1 MNFSSITM
9 LYCDSHNSKQ
19 ALNQWSSDS
28 RAAEMTTQPNK
39 SSVVTRSIKLIAS
52 FQLSSL
58 FPISFEAKKSFIRK
72 VFLTHAE
79 PAMINRVNFGCLL
92 HFLRFKING
101 KFVAIFQNSQVIE
114 ISVHLQPMH
123 WKWVLVLCIP
133 PNYKSPKQAE
143 MFLV

>member
-1 MNFSSITM
+1 M
-9 LYCDSHNSKQ
+9 LYWNSHNSKQ
-19 ALNQWSSDS
+19 DLNPRYSDS

-101 KFVAIFQNSQVIE
+101 KFVAIFQNLQVIE

-123 WKWVLVLCIP
+123 WKWVLDLCIP
-133 PNYKSPKQAE
+133 TNYESPKQAE
-143 MFLV
+143 MFLVQWQTH